1 MLKKVLTFDENS
13 LMKADR
19 YKWILYL
26 ILITIVLSVLS
37 LLYFNYRN
45 YLLNKSN
52 YIHKVQQSIDVATD
66 NYFADRAKKKK
77 EQFSF
82 LYTNFIEKN
91 IMSSTKVNRKTDSI
105 NIALSVHKK
114 IDTFKIDIAPENV
127 YFATTDSLQINTENE
142 LETILISI
150 TENPINL
157 KQLDSI
163 FKSELKR
170 KNLKTNY
177 QIKRYKN
184 DVAVDS
190 FSTENTRNLPLKTTA
205 KSTFL
210 KEKEKIEVNFSNEI
224 SAILKD
230 GIIGVLLSL
239 ILSVAIVTSLFYLLH
254 IIKKQKQ
261 IAEIKNDFISNITHE
276 FKTPITTINTA
287 LEAIKSFNDKNDKQ
301 KTNNYIDISKEQ
313 LQKLHL
319 MVEKILETASIDS
332 ENVLLNKE
340 KINLVKLISDLV
352 ELYTST
358 TKKNIQF
365 TTNSNEITTNIDVFH
380 FKNAIQNLLDNAI
393 KYGGNEIKIK
403 MEKQPNKVLIYVQ
416 DSGSIPKGQNELI
429 FDKFYRIPTGN
440 KHNVKGF
447 GIGLYYTKNIIKK
460 HNGKIHLHSNKP
472 TTFVIEIP
480 LTDDK

>member
-1 MLKKVLTFDENS
+1 
-13 LMKADR
+13 MKADK
-19 YKWILYL
+19 YKWIFYL
-26 ILITIVLSVLS
+26 ILITIILSILS

-52 YIHKVQQSIDVATD
+52 YIHNVQQSIDVATD
-66 NYFADRAKKKK
+66 NYFAERAKKKK
-77 EQFSF
+77 EKFKF
-82 LYTNFIEKN
+82 FFEKFDKQN
-91 IMSSTKVNRKTDSI
+91 EVSSIKVNRKTDST
-105 NIALSVHKK
+105 NIALSVHK
-114 IDTFKIDIAPENV
+114 DTFKIDISSENV
-127 YFATTDSLQINTENE
+127 FFSTTDSLKINPENE

-150 TENPINL
+150 TENPIEL
-157 KQLDSI
+157 KKLDSI
-163 FKSELKR
+163 FKTELQR

-184 DVAVDS
+184 NIAVDS
-190 FSTENTRNLPLKTTA
+190 LSTKNTKNLPLKTLA

-230 GIIGVLLSL
+230 GIIGILLSL
-239 ILSVAIVTSLFYLLH
+239 ILSIAIVTSLFYLLH

-287 LEAIKSFNDKNDKQ
+287 LEAIKNFNDKNDKQ
-301 KTNNYIDISKEQ
+301 KTNTYIDISKEQ

-332 ENVLLNKE
+332 EKVLLNKE
-340 KINLVKLISDLV
+340 KNNLVKPVSDLV
-352 ELYTST
+352 EQYAST
-358 TKKNIQF
+358 TKKNIRF
-365 TTNSNEITTNIDVFH
+365 TTNSYEIIANIDVFH
-380 FKNAIQNLLDNAI
+380 FKNTIQNLLDNAI
-393 KYGGNEIKIK
+393 KYGGNEIEVK
-403 MEKQPNKVLIYVQ
+403 MEKQSDKVLIYVQ
-416 DSGSIPKGQNELI
+416 DSGSIPKEQNELI

-460 HNGKIHLHSNKP
+460 HNGKIHLHKNKP

-480 LTDDK
+480 LIDDK